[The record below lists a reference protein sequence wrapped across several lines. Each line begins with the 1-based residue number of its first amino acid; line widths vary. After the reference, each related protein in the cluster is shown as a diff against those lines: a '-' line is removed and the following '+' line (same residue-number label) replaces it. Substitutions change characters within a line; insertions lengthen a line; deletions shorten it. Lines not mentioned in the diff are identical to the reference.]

1 VSRARREG
9 GDGAQYEGAGQ
20 TISIFGI
27 SYATLAAILYTML

>member
-1 VSRARREG
+1 MERTEG
-9 GDGAQYEGAGQ
+9 LAEVAM

>member
-1 VSRARREG
+1 MTR
-9 GDGAQYEGAGQ
+9 YEGLTELGV

>member
-1 VSRARREG
+1 MAIQ
-9 GDGAQYEGAGQ
+9 DGLAEMAV